1 MSTTIIEALFEYFA
15 ACPLIT
21 DNRLNIDYLPED
33 TSQAGVE
40 YSIGTTPANE
50 VVRQY
55 KDGGQLCRYVFV
67 ISSVNDYG
75 PDTAQNML
83 NTGFAGE
90 TIGMD
95 TPTVPNEKI
104 ARSAGWTISPTDQG
118 AWSRLFICAGHQLG
132 QIPNT
137 M

>member
-1 MSTTIIEALFEYFA
+1 MPIRVR
-15 ACPLIT
+15 
-21 DNRLNIDYLPED
+21 DKQRQRLWSRYCAEH
-33 TSQAGVE
+33 VE
-40 YSIGTTPANE
+40 HRI
-50 VVRQY
+50 
-55 KDGGQLCRYVFV
+55 C
-67 ISSVNDYG
+67 
-75 PDTAQNML
+75 
-83 NTGFAGE
+83 GE